1 MVRLNPSPEGSRATG
16 ASRRRFVI
24 FTADDF
30 GLHESVNQAVEAAHR
45 HGVLSAASLMVA
57 EPAAADAIRRA
68 RELPELRVGLHLVL
82 ADGRAALPAAR
93 IPALVD
99 ASGRF
104 PDQMVRD
111 GFRFFASRRIRR
123 QLEAEIHAQFLAFSR
138 SGLVLDHVNAHKH
151 FHLHPTLLGMM
162 LRIGCDFGLAAVRLP
177 REPLWLAGS
186 RVSRSGGLTAKIA
199 NAALLR
205 PWLALLEQ
213 RLHTASIA
221 CNDQLFGLEASGR
234 MDEAAV
240 LEVLARLPPGVSEIY
255 LHPATRSGAEVAAS
269 MPDYRHRDELAAL
282 LSPRVRAALDAA
294 GAGRGGFRDAIR
306 FRQLG

>member
-1 MVRLNPSPEGSRATG
+1 
-16 ASRRRFVI
+16 VI

-45 HGVLSAASLMVA
+45 HGVLTATSLMVA
-57 EPAAADAIRRA
+57 QPAAADAIRRA
-68 RELPELRVGLHLVL
+68 RELPDLRVGLHLVL
-82 ADGRAALPAAR
+82 ADGLAALPAAT

-99 ASGRF
+99 PNGRF

-123 QLEAEIHAQFLAFSR
+123 QLEAEIHAQFLAFAR
-138 SGLVLDHVNAHKH
+138 SGLVLDHLNAHKH

-177 REPLWLAGS
+177 REPLWLAG
-186 RVSRSGGLTAKIA
+186 RGASRSGALAARLA
-199 NAALLR
+199 NAVLLR
-205 PWLALLEQ
+205 PWLALLER
-213 RLHTASIA
+213 RLHGASIA

-240 LEVLARLPPGVSEIY
+240 LEVLARLPPGVTEIY
-255 LHPATRSGAEVAAS
+255 LHPATRSGAEVAVS
-269 MPDYRHRDELAAL
+269 MPGYRHRDELAAL

-294 GAGRGGFRDAIR
+294 AVGRGGFRDAIR
-306 FRQLG
+306 FRQETAPGQSGY